1 MKNGFSLVE
10 LVIVVALLGIMA
22 AIIVPQ
28 FQNQST
34 NAKEAVAKEGLRILR
49 GAIELYTAQHSGI
62 PPGYTNDDPQ
72 NYPVPTSSNFY
83 DQLTVDNRYMSK
95 MPTNPFNYQQ
105 DINMVGNGEL
115 FPSNATGDFGW
126 VYQAATKT
134 IRLDWEGTDKYGV
147 RYFDY

>member
-1 MKNGFSLVE
+1 MKRGFSLVE

-34 NAKEAVAKEGLRILR
+34 KAKEAVAKEGLRILR

-72 NYPVPTSSNFY
+72 TYPVPTNSNFY

-95 MPTNPFNYQQ
+95 VPTNPFNFQK
-105 DINMVGNGEL
+105 DIQMVGNGES
-115 FPSNATGDFGW
+115 FPQDPSEGYGW
-126 VYQAATKT
+126 VYQPATMT
-134 IRLDWEGTDKYGV
+134 VRLSWSGTDSDGI